1 MGNRFR
7 EKSVEEGLD
16 GEVAR
21 EALVGAERV
30 VKRPE
35 WKKTG
40 NRRRIHKEVAD
51 EDVQSNVKDNKE
63 LRNSEINRTKGNRRR
78 KHEEVTLDEM
88 VIVEQEEDVEEPK
101 AESEEQNIESPRE
114 VVIEKVNAA
123 RDDEEEED
131 EAPAE
136 TSSRGGR
143 LTKGVAKVLGGDIL
157 ADKLVLRQIPLLLLC
172 LVFLLLLVANR
183 YQVETLSRK
192 KITLKEKVDELHEQQ
207 TFLQK
212 KNQESVRV
220 SQIRDDLKNEKGIDI
235 MPTPPRVL

>member
-1 MGNRFR
+1 M
-7 EKSVEEGLD
+7 
-16 GEVAR
+16 
-21 EALVGAERV
+21 
-30 VKRPE
+30 
-35 WKKTG
+35 
-40 NRRRIHKEVAD
+40 
-51 EDVQSNVKDNKE
+51 
-63 LRNSEINRTKGNRRR
+63 
-78 KHEEVTLDEM
+78 
-88 VIVEQEEDVEEPK
+88 
-101 AESEEQNIESPRE
+101 
-114 VVIEKVNAA
+114 
-123 RDDEEEED
+123 
-131 EAPAE
+131 
-136 TSSRGGR
+136 
-143 LTKGVAKVLGGDIL
+143 TKGVAKVLGGDIL

>member
-16 GEVAR
+16 GEMAR

-40 NRRRIHKEVAD
+40 NRRRIHEEVAD
-51 EDVQSNVKDNKE
+51 EEVHGNGKDNKE
-63 LRNSEINRTKGNRRR
+63 LRDSEVNRKKGNRRR
-78 KHEEVTLDEM
+78 KHEEVTFDEM
-88 VIVEQEEDVEEPK
+88 VILEPEEEVEEPK
-101 AESEEQNIESPRE
+101 AESEEQHIESPRE
-114 VVIEKVNAA
+114 VVTEKVNAA

>member
-1 MGNRFR
+1 M
-7 EKSVEEGLD
+7 EEGLD

-40 NRRRIHKEVAD
+40 NRRRIHEEVAD

-131 EAPAE
+131 EDEAPAE

-192 KITLKEKVDELHEQQ
+192 KIMLKEKVDELHEQQ

>member
-1 MGNRFR
+1 M
-7 EKSVEEGLD
+7 EEGLD

-40 NRRRIHKEVAD
+40 NRRRIHEEVAD

-101 AESEEQNIESPRE
+101 AESEEQHIESPRE
-114 VVIEKVNAA
+114 VVTEKVNAA

-235 MPTPPRVL
+235 MPTPPRVLQNNENED

>member
-1 MGNRFR
+1 M
-7 EKSVEEGLD
+7 EEGLD

-40 NRRRIHKEVAD
+40 NRRRIHEEVAD

-63 LRNSEINRTKGNRRR
+63 LRHSEINRTKGNRRR

-131 EAPAE
+131 EDEAPAE

-192 KITLKEKVDELHEQQ
+192 KIMLKEKVDELHEQQ

>member
-1 MGNRFR
+1 M
-7 EKSVEEGLD
+7 EEGLD

-40 NRRRIHKEVAD
+40 NRRRIHEEVAD
-51 EDVQSNVKDNKE
+51 EEVHGNGKDNKE
-63 LRNSEINRTKGNRRR
+63 LRDSEVNRKKGNRRR
-78 KHEEVTLDEM
+78 KHEEVTFDEM
-88 VIVEQEEDVEEPK
+88 VILEPEEEVEEPK
-101 AESEEQNIESPRE
+101 TESEEQHIESPRD
-114 VVIEKVNAA
+114 VVTEKVNAA

-192 KITLKEKVDELHEQQ
+192 KIMLKEKVDELHEQQ

>member
-7 EKSVEEGLD
+7 EKLVEEGLD

-40 NRRRIHKEVAD
+40 NRRRIHEEVAD
-51 EDVQSNVKDNKE
+51 EEVHGNVKDNKE

-192 KITLKEKVDELHEQQ
+192 KIMLKEKVDELHEQQ

>member
-1 MGNRFR
+1 M
-7 EKSVEEGLD
+7 EEGLD

-51 EDVQSNVKDNKE
+51 EDVQSNGNNKE
-63 LRNSEINRTKGNRRR
+63 LRDKEVSRTKGNRRR
-78 KHEEVTLDEM
+78 KHEEVTFDEM
-88 VIVEQEEDVEEPK
+88 VILEPGEEAEEPK

-192 KITLKEKVDELHEQQ
+192 KIMLKEKVDELHEQQ

>member
-1 MGNRFR
+1 M
-7 EKSVEEGLD
+7 EEGLD

-21 EALVGAERV
+21 EALVGAERA

-40 NRRRIHKEVAD
+40 NRRRIHEEVAD

-114 VVIEKVNAA
+114 VVTEKVNAA

>member
-1 MGNRFR
+1 M
-7 EKSVEEGLD
+7 EEGLD
-16 GEVAR
+16 GEMAR

-40 NRRRIHKEVAD
+40 NRRRIHEEVAD
-51 EDVQSNVKDNKE
+51 EEVHGNGKDNKE
-63 LRNSEINRTKGNRRR
+63 LRDSEVNRKKGNRRR
-78 KHEEVTLDEM
+78 KHEEVTFDEM
-88 VIVEQEEDVEEPK
+88 VILEPEEEVEEPK
-101 AESEEQNIESPRE
+101 AESEEQHIESPRE
-114 VVIEKVNAA
+114 VVTEKVNAA